1 MNSSARAQALGVG
14 MSCVSCI
21 VLCGLAGQVSPM
33 MRRKQQLELEG
44 AMASTTIRGAAG
56 YTFYLLEMS
65 VFLGSCPSC
74 HYIIMVSF
82 LTLLSLPAAVILLG
96 MTPGSQLGNR
106 EGLGPGALAPTT
118 SLSLL

>member
-1 MNSSARAQALGVG
+1 

-21 VLCGLAGQVSPM
+21 VLWGLAGQVSPM

-44 AMASTTIRGAAG
+44 AMASTTIHGAAG

-74 HYIIMVSF
+74 HYIIMTSF

-96 MTPGSQLGNR
+96 MTPGFQLGN
-106 EGLGPGALAPTT
+106 
-118 SLSLL
+118 